1 MESIRSG
8 KKVIK
13 KMQKMRGNLWTS
25 DSALAVMLEKHK
37 LEPTGIGII
46 GNPQYHE
53 ENPFVCKMEDK
64 YRHLFGKV

>member
-1 MESIRSG
+1 MESIKSG
-8 KKVIK
+8 KKEIK
-13 KMQKMRGNLWTS
+13 KMQRMKGSLWTS

-46 GNPQYHE
+46 GSPQYHE
-53 ENPFVCKMEDK
+53 SPFVCKMEDK